1 MGRPA
6 NHAWLGSEW
15 TGLPDL
21 VVGALVGVDFTVWRV
36 LEVGPRP
43 ADLVERGRTHA
54 VVLEPLAGGRRL
66 HLACAEYTR
75 FHTFTSAHYPVCR
88 SCGDLMPCREQIIER
103 TVQAEAEQLRRYDLP
118 GICPACEEPVSQ
130 RQLRQRW
137 PENLV
142 APTGQPVTF
151 HLRNR
156 CVGEASAYDERW
168 RKAGHIS
175 MLGIAG

>member
-1 MGRPA
+1 
-6 NHAWLGSEW
+6 
-15 TGLPDL
+15 
-21 VVGALVGVDFTVWRV
+21 
-36 LEVGPRP
+36 
-43 ADLVERGRTHA
+43 
-54 VVLEPLAGGRRL
+54 
-66 HLACAEYTR
+66 
-75 FHTFTSAHYPVCR
+75 
-88 SCGDLMPCREQIIER
+88 MPCREQIIER

-130 RQLRQRW
+130 RQLRQSW

-156 CVGEASAYDERW
+156 CVGEASANDERW

-175 MLGIAG
+175 MLGIPADPTAGGHQAGGQSWVQAGHGCAPRSAGCWR